1 MQKLISRGKADA
13 PQFII
18 VNRRGLCTP
27 RFPTCRCLPGMLRD
41 QRHALRQFSCV
52 AVEDDGA
59 VADDA
64 CRDDAAR
71 AADAAY
77 ANGDEKMI
85 MLKVLTRVN
94 KRLSVITP
102 VVVVVVVVVVVAAV
116 AIAVAVSS
124 GSSDSSSSELRL

>member
-1 MQKLISRGKADA
+1 
-13 PQFII
+13 
-18 VNRRGLCTP
+18 
-27 RFPTCRCLPGMLRD
+27 MLRD

-77 ANGDEKMI
+77 ANGDEKMM

-102 VVVVVVVVVVVAAV
+102 VVVVVVVVVAAV